1 MKPVTGIGLFW
12 IFGIS
17 HTGAGIGAF
26 ITGVLTGSI
35 PVAIIG
41 AIFMAFG
48 IPCAVV
54 TFNNISTRWSVKHK
68 GTPIEV
74 KCEDVIDD
82 PSVVYNGF
90 FSMRLVCKDSN
101 GEVYYSDNLNP
112 KKAEKYIGRDM
123 AAYVLG
129 DAYLVAYREVP
140 A

>member
-1 MKPVTGIGLFW
+1 MKPVTGVGLFW

-17 HTGAGIGAF
+17 HTGA
-26 ITGVLTGSI
+26 ITGVLTGNI
-35 PVAIIG
+35 PV

-48 IPCAVV
+48 IPCAII

-74 KCEDVIDD
+74 RCEDVIDG

-123 AAYVLG
+123 GVYVLG
-129 DAYLVAYREVP
+129 DAYKGGP
-140 A
+140 T